1 MLRDDSEPLVAKL
14 ERFWLR
20 DPRENVAL
28 WSTSRSRHRR
38 AAFRRRSSGR
48 HYLLRRSGHRRVKIS
63 LSNWTAY
70 TDSDTARNFSSTSH
84 VLFLRCRNVLVV
96 GEHEGNEEREKGQ
109 VAKPRLIAY
118 RPLVSKVHRGKAQ
131 FPTRPVCSSLTGI
144 SRTRIAAPSKD
155 LHLIIVR
162 PGVRTEERPR
172 VSDKSSTPG
181 PARLVLRARDEATL
195 MTRRRFSFF
204 PQKRTDALCF
214 SFFLLFSFLSDV
226 NFT

>member
-1 MLRDDSEPLVAKL
+1 M
-14 ERFWLR
+14 
-20 DPRENVAL
+20 
-28 WSTSRSRHRR
+28 
-38 AAFRRRSSGR
+38 
-48 HYLLRRSGHRRVKIS
+48 RRSGHRRVKIS

-131 FPTRPVCSSLTGI
+131 FPTRPVCSSLTAI

-155 LHLIIVR
+155 LHLIIAR

-172 VSDKSSTPG
+172 VSDKGSTPG

-204 PQKRTDALCF
+204 SQKRTDALCF
-214 SFFLLFSFLSDV
+214 SFFFSFLSNVKFYVKRSIAKSTERCLLRAATGACVHGRCRMRRLELKSQRNDCLRLR
-226 NFT
+226 TRWA